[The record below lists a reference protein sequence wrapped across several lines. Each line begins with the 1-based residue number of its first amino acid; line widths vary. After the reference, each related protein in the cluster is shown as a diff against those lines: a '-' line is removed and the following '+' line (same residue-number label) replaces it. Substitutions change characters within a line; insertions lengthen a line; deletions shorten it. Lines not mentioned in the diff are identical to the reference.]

1 MSYEYRCRDTAA
13 LRERP
18 LRAERFMR
26 LAVEAGLRPYAVRVD
41 NAAGLV
47 VFYFERPL
55 SREEKERLDRIVGE
69 ALEEREEGE

>member
-55 SREEKERLDRIVGE
+55 SREEREKLDKLVEKEFGE
-69 ALEEREEGE
+69 QV

>member
-1 MSYEYRCRDTAA
+1 MSYEYRFPDVAA

-18 LRAERFMR
+18 LKAEHFMR

-55 SREEKERLDRIVGE
+55 SREEREKLDKLVEKEFGE
-69 ALEEREEGE
+69 QV